1 MQPTRLSH
9 PLRAADYPPGTR
21 LVDVIRDHLR
31 RGYRIRNTRA
41 GLIAIRAKA
50 VRS

>member
-1 MQPTRLSH
+1 MQRISY

-21 LVDVIRDHLR
+21 LADVVRDHVR

-41 GLIAIRAKA
+41 GLIAIRVAKA
-50 VRS
+50 VRA